1 MSLRCLKL
9 LVEFIATIK
18 FIMIAF
24 ENSVVSRKERSDMT
38 FDFSCSNIL
47 YDTLEE
53 LREISLEL
61 ENLFCSVEDSLGDV
75 VWFFRLMGGKVI
87 VDHSDTLYGGEI
99 LECMEFQECDL
110 GQFSKLVINVLSIKR
125 LGS

>member
-1 MSLRCLKL
+1 VLKLRCLETAL
-9 LVEFIATIK
+9 FYSLECTVVR
-18 FIMIAF
+18 MIAF
-24 ENSVVSRKERSDMT
+24 ENSVVARRERSEMG

-87 VDHSDTLYGGEI
+87 VDHSDSLYGGEI
-99 LECMEFQECDL
+99 MEWLEFVECDL
-110 GQFSKLVINVLSIKR
+110 GWLAFAKI
-125 LGS
+125 